1 MSATLLTPRVVIA
14 GTASGAGKTTV
25 AAGLIAALRRRGL
38 TVQPFKCGPDY
49 IDPTYHSLAAHRTCR
64 NLDCW
69 MLEEPQLL
77 ATFERACAGADI
89 AVIEGVMGLFDGAS
103 WENAHA
109 STAHLAKLLQAPLI
123 LVLDI
128 AGAARSAAIGVAGCQ
143 RLDPELQLR
152 AVILNF
158 AGSERHA
165 QGCASAIASQ
175 VQVPTLGWL
184 RRDND
189 LGIPERHLGL
199 VPGNERS
206 QAEPLIERLATV
218 VGAQFDLDAIVNLAR
233 GAVPSTPS
241 PVVAPMPAGRAGSDP
256 DSPVLAVA
264 HDAAFS
270 FYYPENLELL
280 EEAGV
285 RVEFFSPIRGEA
297 PRADAAGVYFGGGYP
312 ELHARELSGNASLWT
327 VLRNLRERNAPIY
340 AECGGFMV
348 LTEGLVDLSGA
359 VWPMAGLIP
368 GQTRMSERLVALGYR
383 HATALTSNL
392 LAATGQSL
400 RGHEFHYSTWIDGPT
415 PGAGTEAWRTRSV
428 QPGAVEVAQG
438 YAHGNLLA
446 SYLHV
451 HFGQDPR
458 IAQRFA
464 AALHASHIA
473 SGVRT

>member
-1 MSATLLTPRVVIA
+1 MIARLTTPRVVIA

-38 TVQPFKCGPDY
+38 IVQPFKCGPDY
-49 IDPTYHSLAAHRTCR
+49 IDPTYHTLAAQRTCR
-64 NLDCW
+64 NLDSW
-69 MLEEPQLL
+69 MLEEQQLL

-103 WENAHA
+103 WEDARA
-109 STAHLAKLLQAPLI
+109 STAHVAKLLQAPVL

-143 RLDPELQLR
+143 RLDPDLQLR
-152 AVILNF
+152 GVILNF

-165 QGCASAIASQ
+165 QGCSTAITSQ
-175 VQVPTLGWL
+175 TQVPVMGWL
-184 RRDND
+184 LRDND

-218 VGAQFDLDAIVNLAR
+218 VSRQFDLDAIISLAR
-233 GAVPSTPS
+233 HAVPPS
-241 PVVAPMPAGRAGSDP
+241 APSVAAPVRAQSAGQDT
-256 DSPVLAVA
+256 PVLAVA

-285 RVEFFSPIRGEA
+285 RIEFFSPIRGEA
-297 PRADAAGVYFGGGYP
+297 PRMDAAGVYFGGGYP
-312 ELHARELSGNASLWT
+312 ELHARELSANENLWK
-327 VLRNLRERNAPIY
+327 VLRSLRERNAPIY

-348 LTEGLVDLSGA
+348 LTEGLIDLSGA
-359 VWPMAGLIP
+359 LWPMACLIP
-368 GQTRMSERLVALGYR
+368 GHARMSERLAALGYR

-392 LAATGQSL
+392 LVAAGESL
-400 RGHEFHYSTWIDGPT
+400 RGHEFHYSIWTEGPA
-415 PGAGTEAWRTRSV
+415 PGAGTEAWLTRGV
-428 QPGAVEVAQG
+428 QPGATEVTQG

-451 HFGQDPR
+451 HFGQDR
-458 IAQRFA
+458 RMAQRFA
-464 AALHASHIA
+464 AALHASHIFLEQ
-473 SGVRT
+473 